1 MDNFNLPPP
10 PGFRGLNPHLPVR
23 IYIRNLP
30 HWRQAGATYFVTFR
44 LADALPQQQLQ
55 YLKRLRDEWERT
67 HPLPRSEAD
76 WEAFAHAETNAV
88 ERWSDEGYGD
98 CWFRDIR
105 WIGEL
110 TDLLHHFH
118 GRQHQLGCHVIMPNH
133 CHLVIRPFD
142 GHELEDILQG
152 VKSMTARAINRSRGE
167 SGSLWQEES
176 YDRIVRDEEHLWRVI
191 QYIGRNPRQAGLAPE
206 QWHRWIDPD
215 WQAAGW
221 NFHDDPP

>member
-1 MDNFNLPPP
+1 M
-10 PGFRGLNPHLPVR
+10 
-23 IYIRNLP
+23 
-30 HWRQAGATYFVTFR
+30 
-44 LADALPQQQLQ
+44 Q

-67 HPLPRSEAD
+67 HPLPRSDAD
-76 WEAFAHAETNAV
+76 WEAFAQVETNAV

-98 CWFRDIR
+98 CWFRNVR

-110 TDLLHHFH
+110 TDRLHHFH